1 MPPTRVGADDGD
13 LKAHRVRPLL
23 CPLVPRLRFEG
34 CDTDKALTD
43 PASEF
48 YGRADAFAM
57 DKYTFYECFS
67 CKVLPAGGTIRCA
80 VSLTVSTRGCRIG
93 SDRTRTSAVRRSAAE
108 PKPRPTLSR
117 KTASAATARRL
128 EAGCGVSSTAAPT
141 SQHSWGSPPQSA
153 VSSCRI

>member
-1 MPPTRVGADDGD
+1 MPATRVGADDGD

-23 CPLVPRLRFEG
+23 CPLVPLLRFEG

-67 CKVLPAGGTIRCA
+67 CKVLAVAGCRWHHTFRA
-80 VSLTVSTRGCRIG
+80 VSLTVSNVWW
-93 SDRTRTSAVRRSAAE
+93 SAC
-108 PKPRPTLSR
+108 P
-117 KTASAATARRL
+117 
-128 EAGCGVSSTAAPT
+128 
-141 SQHSWGSPPQSA
+141 W
-153 VSSCRI
+153 